1 MRRLITL
8 CVMVVALCCMSQ
20 VQAKEVSPAR
30 TTDGKE
36 VTRLLIDREKVTV
49 VYADGSKG
57 VVEDKIVVKNSRSSA
72 VETIKTD
79 ESLNVTKA
87 DGIYDLQG
95 RRVREANLMPGV
107 YVKVS
112 GGKSSKFI
120 KK

>member
-1 MRRLITL
+1 M
-8 CVMVVALCCMSQ
+8 
-20 VQAKEVSPAR
+20 
-30 TTDGKE
+30 
-36 VTRLLIDREKVTV
+36 
-49 VYADGSKG
+49 
-57 VVEDKIVVKNSRSSA
+57 VKNSRSSA

-112 GGKSSKFI
+112 GGKSSKII